1 MSLGKALGHSMA
13 TLTMSAGGGMAEVGR
28 AGAVAPAA
36 SRLCQP
42 LLEEAHAILQDKSDT
57 EGKTRTVIRACLFSG
72 KCLKVPFKN
81 REY

>member
-42 LLEEAHAILQDKSDT
+42 LLEEAHAILQDKS
-57 EGKTRTVIRACLFSG
+57 EKKRKES
-72 KCLKVPFKN
+72 N
-81 REY
+81 